1 MGSKHVGRKPGS
13 GDSIDVPV
21 ELDIPDGKE
30 LETPVFTQVST
41 KADEQPD
48 EEKAKSL
55 LILEKERLL
64 KQAVKEEKYIEAA
77 KLRDEIQ
84 ALKGEEDTK

>member
-1 MGSKHVGRKPGS
+1 MFH
-13 GDSIDVPV
+13 
-21 ELDIPDGKE
+21 
-30 LETPVFTQVST
+30 QVAT

-64 KQAVKEEKYIEAA
+64 KQAVKEENYIEAA
-77 KLRDEIQ
+77 KLRDEIS
-84 ALKGEEDTK
+84 ALKGEEDAK